1 MLQVYVV
8 NDHLE
13 ALDGTLYLSIRDFRG
28 DIIWEAQE
36 ALTVSSSSSQL
47 VCRLPMKDLEMDAAN
62 SFLQATMGQAKSL
75 YYFERPKDLALE
87 KSKIDMLITKQGDG
101 FTVTLK
107 SATLQKYVQ
116 ISSSSMGVFDNNY
129 FDLLP
134 NHEKQIYFSTK
145 DTDVTFQ
152 LRSLN
157 LLQ

>member
-1 MLQVYVV
+1 VYVV

-28 DIIWEAQE
+28 YIIWEAQE
-36 ALTVSSSSSQL
+36 AVTVSPSSSQL
-47 VCRLPMKDLEMDAAN
+47 VCHLPLKDLELDAVN

-87 KSKIDMLITKQGDG
+87 QSKIDMLITKQGDG

-116 ISSSSMGVFDNNY
+116 ISASSMGVFDNNY

-134 NHEKQIYFSTK
+134 NQEKQIYFSTSE
-145 DTDVTFQ
+145 TDVTFQ

-157 LLQ
+157 LLP